1 MTTQCA
7 TFIAKELVAY
17 IKEDDVPIGI
27 AIIGIN
33 PVKPLG
39 ELYIAEFLAQ
49 LRIHE
54 KTHGFPNG
62 LAVVDV
68 VITVKIQ
75 HEGRICEN
83 C

>member
-54 KTHGFPNG
+54 KTHGLPYG